1 MQTWAT
7 STWIPATN
15 TEFTKVCLWSR
26 PDPRSDV
33 FGKAEQQLGKQHM
46 SLRSACT
53 GCYQVEKGF
62 WAPVKR
68 LHPLIGWL
76 QGACMCSTV
85 FVGVSHLPL
94 LKVAGE
100 KLAGYLAEDSPWWDF
115 NQQSRCPVDII
126 DEQFQLCLVLFF
138 VFFLFSF
145 FFNLFI

>member
-1 MQTWAT
+1 MPLSSKSLPK
-7 STWIPATN
+7 STDQLLISKPRCKPELLLPESLPPTLNLRRCA
-15 TEFTKVCLWSR
+15 SDAR

-33 FGKAEQQLGKQHM
+33 FGKAEQWLGKQHM

-62 WAPVKR
+62 WALVKR

-100 KLAGYLAEDSPWWDF
+100 KLAGYLAEDSP
-115 NQQSRCPVDII
+115 
-126 DEQFQLCLVLFF
+126 
-138 VFFLFSF
+138 
-145 FFNLFI
+145 